1 LQTENYVPI
10 INIDHLAPGMM
21 LRSSVCDRS
30 GRMLLPGGNELTEK
44 HLRIFRTWGIIEA
57 DIEGDDSGEIAS
69 PLSGND
75 VDPVRLA
82 EAKAAIAGLF
92 VHNDVEHPA
101 IMELMRISIQ
111 RKIDH
116 AS

>member
-1 LQTENYVPI
+1 VPI

-57 DIEGDDSGEIAS
+57 DIEGDDSGDTAHAQ
-69 PLSGND
+69 PLSANE
-75 VDPVRLA
+75 VDPMQLTEA
-82 EAKAAIAGLF
+82 ETAIAGLF
-92 VHNDVEHPA
+92 VHNDMEHPA
-101 IMELMRISIQ
+101 IIELMRICTQ